1 MYIKE
6 VIMGRKAVSKKQA
19 GLMKGMSGWERSYI
33 KKSIAY
39 GHLIV
44 DDKQTS
50 KQTRKYKD

>member
-1 MYIKE
+1 
-6 VIMGRKAVSKKQA
+6 MGRKAVSKKQA